1 MLTPKE
7 AEDIAA
13 KKLLKGYVYDT
24 RPKYY
29 NLVSLDKKY
38 METKNRH
45 MLNEFLHKA
54 SEARLKLKDIDIIK
68 IPFDFFVE
76 NENSSYFVEVKTS
89 KSKDYAFGET
99 QTIGLIAAKKLKI
112 PIYFLWFHLQNVNFN
127 KFIPKFEL
135 WEIVDF
141 KIRQIRGMKK
151 FKVNIN
157 DHRCNNEIYDLVI
170 NKEFHDCIVCW

>member
-13 KKLLKGYVYDT
+13 EKLLKGYVYDA
-24 RPKYY
+24 RLNYF
-29 NLVSLDKKY
+29 NLESLDKKY
-38 METKNRH
+38 MDEKNIH

-54 SEARLKLKDIDIIK
+54 SEARLKLEDMDMIK

-89 KSKDYAFGET
+89 ESKYYAFGKT

-127 KFIPKFEL
+127 KSIPKFEL
-135 WEIVDF
+135 WKIIDF
-141 KIRQIRGMKK
+141 KVRQIRGTKK
-151 FKVNIN
+151 FKVKIN
-157 DHRCNNEIYDLVI
+157 DHRCNNEIYDLLI
-170 NKEFHDCIVCW
+170 NKEFHDCINFD